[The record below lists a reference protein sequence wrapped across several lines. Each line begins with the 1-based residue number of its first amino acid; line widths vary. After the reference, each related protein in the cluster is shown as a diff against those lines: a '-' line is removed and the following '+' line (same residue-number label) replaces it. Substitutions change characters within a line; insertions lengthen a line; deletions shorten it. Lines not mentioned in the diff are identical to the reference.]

1 VRTRRGAA
9 LPELNIAFFR
19 SLKYALTTADGPAAT
34 KRADRPQKAKQHNEG
49 GKSLQAPLHQR
60 GQRTVIQL
68 FWKYRWLYLM
78 LIPGILY
85 LVMFKYTA
93 VVNSIIAFK
102 DYKIFKGIWNSPWV
116 GMENFDKLWASS
128 NFWRIFRNT
137 LIISGYKILFGF
149 TAPIVF
155 ALMLNEIESLAYK
168 RTIQTVA
175 YLPHFLSWIII
186 SSLAV
191 DLFSVNDGV
200 VNQIRQLMNLQPIFF
215 LGDNGWF
222 RFILVITDI
231 WKEMGWGAIIYL
243 AALSGVP
250 TEMYE
255 AATIDGANKWQKM
268 TRITLPCLIPT
279 IVVMLVLRCGSIM
292 NAGFE
297 QVFALYSPA
306 VYSSG
311 DIIDTYV
318 YRVGIVNTDYGF
330 SAAVGLFKSVI
341 SCALV
346 VLCNVT
352 AKRLGQEGLF

>member
-1 VRTRRGAA
+1 MQATLNGYRKRT
-9 LPELNIAFFR
+9 LIKKL
-19 SLKYALTTADGPAAT
+19 
-34 KRADRPQKAKQHNEG
+34 
-49 GKSLQAPLHQR
+49 
-60 GQRTVIQL
+60 
-68 FWKYRWLYLM
+68 WKYRWLYLM

-85 LVMFKYTA
+85 LILFKYTA
-93 VVNSIIAFK
+93 ILNSVIAFK
-102 DYKIFKGIWNSPWV
+102 DYKIFKGIWDSPWV
-116 GMENFDKLWASS
+116 GMENFNKLWGSA
-128 NFWRIFRNT
+128 NFWRILRNT
-137 LIISGYKILFGF
+137 LIISGYKVLFGF
-149 TAPIVF
+149 PAPIVF
-155 ALMLNEIESLAYK
+155 ALLLNEIESLAYK

-200 VNQIRQLMNLQPIFF
+200 VNQIRQLMGMQPIFF
-215 LGDNGWF
+215 LGDNSWF
-222 RFILVITDI
+222 RFILVTTDI

-255 AATIDGANKWQKM
+255 AATIDGASKWQKM

-279 IVVMLVLRCGSIM
+279 IAVMLILRCGSIM

-306 VYSSG
+306 VYDSG

-318 YRVGIVNTDYGF
+318 YRVGIINTNYGF

-346 VLCNVT
+346 VMCNI
-352 AKRLGQEGLF
+352 ASKRMGQDGLF